1 MQDYREVPEG
11 RARPLMIFHAPYPLV
26 ERAAASRLRPVR
38 MRQAF
43 EALGFEVVTV
53 AGYASQRRRA
63 MRRALHRVDQYLF
76 ERGHLPD
83 DVQAS
88 PMPFLYSENATI
100 PSALTEP
107 RHMPVHPRL
116 DTALFSRLI
125 RRGVAVGSFY
135 RDLYWRFPRFRQG
148 IHPAVDNALKAAYT
162 AELWSWRRLGVQVY
176 LPSQAMAPHL
186 PVIRPERIKALPPGA
201 DPQAVSQV
209 SRPRPG
215 SLELLFIGVL
225 GDNYV
230 LDAVAEAVGQVPQV
244 RLTLCVRQETWQ
256 ATADHYAPLLPPGRH
271 EVIHTERQGLEPL
284 YERASLGVLLVEPSP
299 YWDFAVPYKLYEYL
313 AHELPVVATAG
324 TETGRIVEELG
335 IGWTLPYSAEALAAL
350 LRRLADN
357 PGERLAVQERMR
369 QVLAQQTWQARA
381 RQVAADL
388 SPRSLDLLDSPDS
401 GESGE
406 SREKV

>member
-1 MQDYREVPEG
+1 
-11 RARPLMIFHAPYPLV
+11 MIFHAPYPLV